1 MRWSYHTREINIP
14 ETIFSGVLTRIDR
27 VNVELVLWDS
37 KGVDVV
43 AAVNYMVSDFSIY
56 QTHFYK
62 FLSPRNCAKLKK
74 TWPCIIH

>member
-1 MRWSYHTREINIP
+1 MLNY
-14 ETIFSGVLTRIDR
+14 V
-27 VNVELVLWDS
+27 VLWDS

-74 TWPCIIH
+74 PDLVSFINQNLLTNVFIT

>member
-1 MRWSYHTREINIP
+1 MRWSYHTWEINIP

-43 AAVNYMVSDFSIY
+43 AAAVNYMVSDFSIY
-56 QTHFYK
+56 QTHLYK
-62 FLSPRNCAKLKK
+62 FLY
-74 TWPCIIH
+74 

>member
-43 AAVNYMVSDFSIY
+43 AAAVNYMVSDFSGIY
-56 QTHFYK
+56 QTHLYK
-62 FLSPRNCAKLKK
+62 FLY
-74 TWPCIIH
+74 

>member
-1 MRWSYHTREINIP
+1 MRSSYHTRDNIP

-56 QTHFYK
+56 QTHLYK
-62 FLSPRNCAKLKK
+62 FLYYSISPRNGHDF
-74 TWPCIIH
+74 P

>member
-27 VNVELVLWDS
+27 VNVELVLGDS

-43 AAVNYMVSDFSIY
+43 AAAVNYMVSDFSIY

-62 FLSPRNCAKLKK
+62 FLY
-74 TWPCIIH
+74 

>member
-1 MRWSYHTREINIP
+1 MRSSYHTRDNIP

-56 QTHFYK
+56 QTHLYK
-62 FLSPRNCAKLKK
+62 FLYQYIITSKLCKIEK
-74 TWPCIIH
+74 NLTS